1 MTARILIV
9 DGVATNRILMRV
21 KLSSAFYDVI
31 QAENGQAAI
40 DTVKW
45 QKPDLVI
52 TASRLPDMSGR
63 DLCTALRK
71 DPVGNETPVVLLYD
85 GSDSACRVSAL
96 EAGADDVLCEPM
108 DDLVLFARLRSLLR
122 AADAEAELR
131 LRDDTRRALGL
142 ADPQTPYRTSV
153 RIGYVHL
160 DKKSAC
166 PANLVKLR
174 TLIPDDIDRMDPETA
189 MRGNNPPDVFV
200 IAESADEPGGS
211 GLELLSRLRSN
222 SATRRSSVIYVTHS
236 HQRQTAAAALDLGAN
251 DLLSQGPDPEEM
263 ALRLEKQIL
272 RKLTADR
279 LLDDM
284 QNGLRAAVTDP
295 LTGIYNR
302 RYAIPHMKRT
312 LESCASKGRKFAVLL
327 ADLDHFKTVNDVYGH
342 PFGDK
347 VLVEV
352 SQKLANNLRAADMI
366 ARLGGEE
373 FIITIPDTNEEQA
386 KKTAQRLVG
395 CIESLAV
402 TLPNGRIVPVTIS
415 IGIALAAPDGG
426 QTSQDLIDI
435 ADTALYEAKA
445 KGRNCA
451 VLGSPDTNFIGPPE
465 TLGTPGTPIV
475 KAVAR

>member
-1 MTARILIV
+1 
-9 DGVATNRILMRV
+9 
-21 KLSSAFYDVI
+21 
-31 QAENGQAAI
+31 
-40 DTVKW
+40 
-45 QKPDLVI
+45 
-52 TASRLPDMSGR
+52 
-63 DLCTALRK
+63 
-71 DPVGNETPVVLLYD
+71 
-85 GSDSACRVSAL
+85 
-96 EAGADDVLCEPM
+96 
-108 DDLVLFARLRSLLR
+108 
-122 AADAEAELR
+122 
-131 LRDDTRRALGL
+131 
-142 ADPQTPYRTSV
+142 
-153 RIGYVHL
+153 
-160 DKKSAC
+160 
-166 PANLVKLR
+166 
-174 TLIPDDIDRMDPETA
+174 
-189 MRGNNPPDVFV
+189 
-200 IAESADEPGGS
+200 
-211 GLELLSRLRSN
+211 
-222 SATRRSSVIYVTHS
+222 
-236 HQRQTAAAALDLGAN
+236 
-251 DLLSQGPDPEEM
+251 
-263 ALRLEKQIL
+263 
-272 RKLTADR
+272 
-279 LLDDM
+279 M